1 MHKLK
6 FALPLIAGAFLLHA
20 GDPIPKTAGVCFRFD
35 DNKPPQYWREM
46 GQLFEKHGFHMSL
59 ALVSQDLNSK
69 EAQQTLSGLAA
80 NGHSM
85 MDHLPNHAVYQLRAR
100 DQEEFE
106 KYSKL
111 PFVDHS
117 NPENKRIYFKYELNA
132 AHPQNRK
139 FQGVIQNGELC
150 KYPEDLKRQL
160 GTTRKILIPATGQV
174 YGISIQNGKKM
185 LRSFWRETIPVPD
198 AEGEMI
204 LLAANAAIQPPDD
217 VLRFLATVS
226 RNNFQTLGLPAP
238 RAWIQPGGWECFV
251 TPEKIGKIYGG
262 EFGYISADCIPGS
275 RSQLANAF
283 CDPLPEQARFN
294 MRCDFTGPDNGQDFS
309 AMKRNIADSIA
320 KNKVK
325 IFISHMWVHRVKG
338 GWNAFIKGYDE
349 LLQWLKVNKIPVRPQ
364 EEWAELLYTGKTGS
378 NTNILPPLTRD
389 LDGDGKP
396 DGYRLLRGA
405 AADLKTGTVTIP
417 AGGKL
422 HISDVAGLEKGANR
436 FALSVKGRTGTVMI
450 LDFFF
455 VFRDGKNY
463 TERRQFRLDSDD
475 WQTLNGSVHVK
486 PQAVTLHYGVQFAGT
501 GSPVEIKEPV
511 FKQ

>member
-1 MHKLK
+1 MHKFKL
-6 FALPLIAGAFLLHA
+6 ALPLIAGAFLLHA
-20 GDPIPKTAGVCFRFD
+20 ETSTHKTAGVCFRFD

-46 GQLFEKHGFHMSL
+46 GQVFEKHGFRMSL
-59 ALVSQDLNSK
+59 ALVSQDLNGK
-69 EAQQTLSGLAA
+69 EAQETLRKLAA

-100 DQEEFE
+100 NQQEFD
-106 KYSKL
+106 KYSGL
-111 PFVDHS
+111 PFVDHA
-117 NPENKRIYFKYELNA
+117 NAKDKRVYFKYELNA

-139 FQGVIQNGELC
+139 FQGVIRNGELC
-150 KYPEDLKRQL
+150 GYPENLKRQL
-160 GTTRKILIPATGQV
+160 GTTRKILIPATGQL
-174 YGISIQNGKKM
+174 YGISIQNGRKI
-185 LRSFWRETIPVPD
+185 LRSFWRETIPVPN

-204 LLAANAAIQPPDD
+204 LLASNAAIQPPDD
-217 VLRFLATVS
+217 VLRFLATVG
-226 RNNFQTLGLPAP
+226 RDNFQAFGLPAP

-262 EFGYISADCIPGS
+262 EFGYVSADCIPGS
-275 RSQLANAF
+275 RMQLVNAF
-283 CDPLPEQARFN
+283 NDPCSGQARFN

-338 GWNAFIKGYDE
+338 GWDAYIKGYDE
-349 LLQWLKVNKIPVRPQ
+349 LLQWLKANNIPVRTQ
-364 EEWAELLYTGKTGS
+364 EEWAELLYTGKTDS
-378 NTNILPPLTRD
+378 NANVLPPFTRD

-396 DGYRLLRGA
+396 DGYTLQRGA

-422 HISDVAGLEKGANR
+422 HIADVAGLEKGTNQ
-436 FALSVKGRTGTVMI
+436 FALTVKGKPGTMMI

-455 VFRDGKNY
+455 VSRDGNNY
-463 TERRQFRLDSDD
+463 IERKQLRLASDD
-475 WQTLNGSVHVK
+475 WQILKGTVHVK
-486 PQAVTLHYGVQFAGT
+486 PQAVTLHYGVQSSGT
-501 GSPVEIKEPV
+501 DSPVEIKNPV
-511 FKQ
+511 FKP